1 MRVIAHQL
9 FPSSSAETEVLTQG
23 RFPWRAV
30 INTQRLTVKSRA
42 FILRLSVVSIMSTM
56 IAALTIAL
64 LALSDVRAIRIPM
77 AKRLYGRGTT
87 GNNAVPVSNVGNA
100 IYAANVT
107 VGGNTFEVQID
118 TGRYLLYYSS

>member
-9 FPSSSAETEVLTQG
+9 FPSSSAETEVLSQG
-23 RFPWRAV
+23 RFPWRAG
-30 INTQRLTVKSRA
+30 INTCMEPQRLPVKSRA

-56 IAALTIAL
+56 ITALTIAL

-118 TGRYLLYYSS
+118 TGR